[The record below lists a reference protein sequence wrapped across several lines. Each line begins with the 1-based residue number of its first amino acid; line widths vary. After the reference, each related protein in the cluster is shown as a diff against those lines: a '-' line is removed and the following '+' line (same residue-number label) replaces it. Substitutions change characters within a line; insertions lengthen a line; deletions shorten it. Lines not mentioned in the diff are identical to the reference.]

1 MSFRRK
7 LLEQTQRD
15 LLRLEKQKRRPAT
28 WVGLLFSGGVLG
40 LLFVV
45 PIIGG
50 AYLGRWLD
58 TLASGYSV
66 RWTLSLIVLGISI
79 GAYNVFRFL
88 QGKS

>member
-7 LLEQTQRD
+7 LLEHTQRD
-15 LLRLEKQKRRPAT
+15 LQRLDQRKRRPAA
-28 WVGLLFSGGVLG
+28 WIGLLFSGGLLG

-58 TLASGYSV
+58 TMASGFSAC
-66 RWTLSLIVLGISI
+66 WTLSLIILGVVV

>member
-7 LLEQTQRD
+7 LLEYTQRD
-15 LLRLEKQKRRPAT
+15 LQRLAQQRRRPAA
-28 WVGLLFSGGVLG
+28 WVGLLFSGGLLG
-40 LLFVV
+40 LLFVA

-58 TLASGYSV
+58 TMVSGYSV
-66 RWTLSLIVLGISI
+66 RWTLSLIILGVAV